1 MEDLLG
7 ELLSQILP
15 LDELVTV
22 DEEEGLMELDHLLG
36 AWVGEQLIDLPWEIE
51 VAAGGVLLVES
62 SGHEWGEAGGR
73 EAEHTAGSHGFHS
86 NQLTLI
92 PIIIRC

>member
-7 ELLSQILP
+7 ELLGKVLP
-15 LDELVTV
+15 LDELVTIGP
-22 DEEEGLMELDHLLG
+22 EEGLVELDHLLG
-36 AWVGEQLIDLPWEIE
+36 GWVGEQLIDLPWEIE
-51 VAAGGVLLVES
+51 VAAGGVLLIEC
-62 SGHEWGEAGGR
+62 SGHERGEARGR
-73 EAEHTAGSHGFHS
+73 EAERTAGLRGFHS

>member
-36 AWVGEQLIDLPWEIE
+36 A
-51 VAAGGVLLVES
+51 
-62 SGHEWGEAGGR
+62 
-73 EAEHTAGSHGFHS
+73 
-86 NQLTLI
+86 
-92 PIIIRC
+92 